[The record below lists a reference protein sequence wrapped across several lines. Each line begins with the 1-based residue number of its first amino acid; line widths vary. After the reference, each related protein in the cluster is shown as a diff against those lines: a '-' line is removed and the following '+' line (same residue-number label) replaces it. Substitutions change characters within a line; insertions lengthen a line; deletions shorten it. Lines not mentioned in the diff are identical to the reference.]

1 MALERA
7 LNYLKKFD
15 LGDRVIT
22 FEESTATVKE
32 AAKALNVEEGEIAKT
47 LSFIVSGNPILI
59 LAAGDVKID
68 NAKFKKEFNEKAH
81 MIESSEVEKLIGH
94 GVGGVCPFG
103 INEGIDVYLDESLKD
118 YTTIYPAC
126 GTSNSAVKLKL
137 EELEK
142 ISNYVRY
149 VDVTKKREI

>member
-15 LGDRVIT
+15 LSDRVIT

-47 LSFIVSGNPILI
+47 LSFIVSGRPILI

-81 MIESSEVEKLIGH
+81 MIEASEVEKLIGH

-103 INEGIDVYLDESLKD
+103 INEGIDVYLDESLKE

-126 GTSNSAVKLKL
+126 GTPNSAVKLKL

-149 VDVTKKREI
+149 VDVTKKRDI